1 MPRTNTLAYYSF
13 KKFSDIGRRSGAF
26 PISDAELLPSRR
38 RRDAS
43 LRRHQRTVVPV
54 RPAVDRRRR
63 RELPS
68 RLLIENRLADRRL
81 ADRRLA
87 DRRLADRRLADRRL
101 ADRRLVNSDFSTN

>member
-1 MPRTNTLAYYSF
+1 MIY
-13 KKFSDIGRRSGAF
+13 DIGRRSGAF

-63 RELPS
+63 RELPP
-68 RLLIENRLADRRL
+68 RLLIENRV
-81 ADRRLA
+81 
-87 DRRLADRRLADRRL
+87 
-101 ADRRLVNSDFSTN
+101 ADRRLVKSDFRPTDFRSNVVLTKCLSA